1 MLIVAWIQYLGGGA
15 ASARCLKMK
24 KKNDDH
30 AEQWLPWETNR
41 KQHVHRKQ
49 VNKHETYRRT
59 MCKHSALS
67 VCLSHIWA
75 AISRA
80 KDLCTAA
87 LPVLSVGFTRLG
99 PSQRLALGGVHAVWH
114 LDCTGGNHSHSL
126 MFSNFLPFFPY
137 HSIYFCLCESHF
149 VFLSNFSHLPWRSPQ
164 VAVTRGK
171 DDEELHS
178 RASWLSPCSLH
189 PVLFLTSPSSLLSP
203 HIYWV
208 HLLPPF
214 SLPAVLSEGAEGQ
227 LHLHKGDFAM
237 NADASRQP

>member
-1 MLIVAWIQYLGGGA
+1 MDPVPWGGG
-15 ASARCLKMK
+15 SICQMLKNE

-99 PSQRLALGGVHAVWH
+99 PSQRLALGGVHAV
-114 LDCTGGNHSHSL
+114 
-126 MFSNFLPFFPY
+126 
-137 HSIYFCLCESHF
+137 
-149 VFLSNFSHLPWRSPQ
+149 
-164 VAVTRGK
+164 
-171 DDEELHS
+171 
-178 RASWLSPCSLH
+178 
-189 PVLFLTSPSSLLSP
+189 
-203 HIYWV
+203 
-208 HLLPPF
+208 
-214 SLPAVLSEGAEGQ
+214 
-227 LHLHKGDFAM
+227 
-237 NADASRQP
+237 